1 MGKHLVL
8 VGGGHAH
15 VPILHSLAR
24 VTDGGHRCTLV
35 TPSPYHYYSGMGPGM
50 LAGIYRAQEGR
61 FNVQKLAEDRGAT
74 FIQDKVTGV
83 NPERRVLALGC
94 GEEVGYDVVS
104 FNTGSETVMEGLGA
118 EGDSTVYPV
127 KPVENLLRGRRAI
140 LEGTRGGDRRVLV
153 VGGGAAGVEL
163 AGAVWR
169 LLGENGLEGEITVA
183 AGQRLLSGFSEKA
196 SRLALESLSGRGIHI
211 LEGVRV
217 ERMGGGEAVLADETA
232 LAYDA
237 AFLAVGVRPSRIFRD
252 SGLVTGHDGGL
263 LVNRFLQSVRHPEIF
278 GGGDCIQLEGEEA
291 LRVGVYAVRQ
301 SPVLRDNL
309 RAALEGG
316 ELRPFE
322 KLGAYMLIL
331 SMGDGRGILS
341 RKRHVCHGRT
351 AFLLK
356 DWIDRRFMRRY
367 QVSGERQEVT
377 E

>member
-15 VPILHSLAR
+15 VPILRSLER

-50 LAGIYRAQEGR
+50 LAGIYRAQEAR
-61 FNVQKLAEDRGAT
+61 FNVRKLAEDRGAT

-83 NPERRVLALGC
+83 NPERRVLALGS

-104 FNTGSETVMEGLGA
+104 FNTGSETVTEGLGA

-127 KPVENLLRGRRAI
+127 KPVENLLRGRGAI
-140 LEGTRGGDRRVLV
+140 LEGTPGGDWRVLV
-153 VGGGAAGVEL
+153 VGGGAAGVEI

-196 SRLALESLSGRGIHI
+196 SRLALESLSGRGIRV

-252 SGLVTGHDGGL
+252 SGMVTGHDGGL

-316 ELRPFE
+316 EPRPFE
-322 KLGAYMLIL
+322 KVGAYMLIL
-331 SMGDGRGILS
+331 NMGDGRGILS